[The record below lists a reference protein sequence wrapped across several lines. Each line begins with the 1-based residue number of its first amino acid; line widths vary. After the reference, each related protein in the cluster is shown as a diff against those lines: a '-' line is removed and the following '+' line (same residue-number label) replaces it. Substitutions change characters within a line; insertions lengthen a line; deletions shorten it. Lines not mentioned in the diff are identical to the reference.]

1 MYCHDCALHL
11 QYTHLCQLSQIFWE
25 SSGYR
30 LNLPVSLTDK
40 KNHLDMKKSTPHTF
54 KTYFGIFGGKFL
66 QYLTHFVWEL
76 YFIKVFLGSR
86 RLNQQSPRF
95 QLFHVSIIVYMYF
108 FLHIN
113 YVSIRNL
120 NFNIGYIAASKAL
133 PAFNIIVITYFCDS
147 YALSRK

>member
-1 MYCHDCALHL
+1 MYCRDCALHL

-40 KNHLDMKKSTPHTF
+40 KNLDMKKSMQHTLL
-54 KTYFGIFGGKFL
+54 KLILAFL
-66 QYLTHFVWEL
+66 GENSCNIWHIFVWEL

-147 YALSRK
+147 YTLSRK